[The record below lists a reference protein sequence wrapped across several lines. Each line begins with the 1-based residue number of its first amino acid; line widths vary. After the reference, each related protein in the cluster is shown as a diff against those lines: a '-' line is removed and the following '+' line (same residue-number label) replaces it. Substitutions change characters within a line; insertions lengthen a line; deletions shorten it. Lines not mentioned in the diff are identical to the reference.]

1 MRLNRTA
8 LVGAALGSA
17 LAMPLFEVC
26 LLTIL
31 LVDGSLLDATVAVR
45 YFSRPLNLIGLLAFL
60 HVLGGMVGAAVGYL
74 HSRLRPVPRLRV
86 IPGGSRGRR

>member
-1 MRLNRTA
+1 MRRNRTA

-45 YFSRPLNLIGLLAFL
+45 YFSRPLT
-60 HVLGGMVGAAVGYL
+60 
-74 HSRLRPVPRLRV
+74 
-86 IPGGSRGRR
+86 